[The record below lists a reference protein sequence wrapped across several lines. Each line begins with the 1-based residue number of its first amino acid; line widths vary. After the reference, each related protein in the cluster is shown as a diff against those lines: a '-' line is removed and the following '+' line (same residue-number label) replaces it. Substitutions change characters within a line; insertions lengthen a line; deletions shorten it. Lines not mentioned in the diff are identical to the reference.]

1 MQGTS
6 PIGMIGGVRA
16 DAPLFNRASPAML
29 RDIVSLLGAAS
40 YSFADDSGKEWPQG
54 GQYVRRAADII
65 NYFELG
71 FYAIQC
77 LHRDKPQ
84 LVTLEMLLN
93 SVLKQ
98 ARQR

>member
-1 MQGTS
+1 L
-6 PIGMIGGVRA
+6 P
-16 DAPLFNRASPAML
+16 
-29 RDIVSLLGAAS
+29 
-40 YSFADDSGKEWPQG
+40 GKEWPQG

-65 NYFELG
+65 NYFDLG

-77 LHRDKPQ
+77 LHRENSQ

-93 SVLKQ
+93 AVLKQ